1 MRLLWLH
8 FPTHPARLRVLVFQ
22 CWRLTCSVASSR
34 YQKRCRKDDQTWIK
48 WHFCKDA
55 QDFSKTSRA
64 RNVQEWIKDV
74 LVTYEVLA
82 PHDNYNSIY
91 INPTPAACCQTVI
104 SSILL
109 LLNYGV
115 TTNFHTAS
123 INMWSTAWLGPW
135 LLTLQISAEKHQYC
149 IIGANLRKKPY
160 AAAFPNISKKQVK
173 TIDREVEVYIFLD
186 HRPDFDSILPNVP
199 MSWFMSSS
207 SFFFGRFLRSTVWLL
222 VNILSLVI
230 RFSLHHFSGYSRESM
245 ILMAY

>member
-1 MRLLWLH
+1 MLIFQGVRGVRLLWSH
-8 FPTHPARLRVLVFQ
+8 FPTHPARLRVLVFPV
-22 CWRLTCSVASSR
+22 LSR
-34 YQKRCRKDDQTWIK
+34 ALLPQADIKKRCRKDDQTWIK

-55 QDFSKTSRA
+55 QDFSKTFRA
-64 RNVQEWIKDV
+64 KNVQEWIKDV
-74 LVTYEVLA
+74 LVAYEVIA

-173 TIDREVEVYIFLD
+173 TIDREVEVDIFLD

-199 MSWFMSSS
+199 MS
-207 SFFFGRFLRSTVWLL
+207 
-222 VNILSLVI
+222 
-230 RFSLHHFSGYSRESM
+230 
-245 ILMAY
+245 